1 MNYIRSLYHRAAGL
15 LLSLS
20 DLDNLHRKVPIL
32 SPPLSLA
39 ARLSLGRKKER
50 ERERE
55 IYYLSRF
62 FLSSYAV
69 RQYAYINLKR
79 VL

>member
-32 SPPLSLA
+32 SPPLALTM
-39 ARLSLGRKKER
+39 RLSPER
-50 ERERE
+50 ERERGTERDLLSLE
-55 IYYLSRF
+55 ILPLNSNI
-62 FLSSYAV
+62 V
-69 RQYAYINLKR
+69 RQYAG
-79 VL
+79 VH